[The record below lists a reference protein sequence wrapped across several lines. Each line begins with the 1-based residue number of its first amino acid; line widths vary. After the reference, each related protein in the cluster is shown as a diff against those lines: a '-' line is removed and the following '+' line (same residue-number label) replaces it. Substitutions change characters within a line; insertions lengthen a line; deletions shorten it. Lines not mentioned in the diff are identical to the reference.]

1 MNMRFTFISLF
12 LILFYVSYA
21 STESE
26 IEVDSRGSS
35 VNNEVNVFLDI
46 VYLNRQNEHY
56 QCKSE
61 YKVPTMKCSLEF
73 LETFQGD
80 SNESGKW
87 IYSYHR
93 EYASQ
98 SWIWGYG
105 FVKPTLECD
114 KSLITEVPAS
124 KYGITSFFDKPID
137 NWDKDFILQ
146 YEVRFQKGLECGG
159 AYLKILRDGTIEVPE
174 DLTES
179 TPYVL
184 MFGPDYCGTTNRVH
198 LIIPHYNPISGE
210 WEEKKLVGGPQ
221 MIVDTLTHLYTL
233 IIRRDGSVEIL
244 IDQINKFTGTLRD
257 DFQPPFSTPAVR
269 VNPFVHLQTI
279 PDPNDHKPADWV
291 DKERIIDPTDVKP
304 EDWDETQPKYIPDE
318 SAVKPTDWLDDE
330 PLQIPD
336 PTVEIPEDWDEE
348 EYGPFEAP
356 MIENPRCQEVSG
368 CGVWERPMILNPL
381 YRGPYTY
388 RTIPNPA
395 YKGPWFP
402 RLIPNPAYYEE
413 KHPERLPVMKGVAI
427 EIWTLQEGIAFDN
440 ILITHDERCAEAFA
454 DATFRIKRQ
463 RELEEHPEIEKRKYI
478 PRAENEPEMEPKEEK
493 WVGKRRA
500 RMSLAA
506 YVNMMIDKV
515 MQWEYDEK
523 RYQLVE
529 WCLIGV
535 GISGVVLIAIVYYKN
550 RDFLQKVKLVLSVC

>member
-1 MNMRFTFISLF
+1 MNTRFAFVFLS

-21 STESE
+21 STEGE
-26 IEVDSRGSS
+26 IEVDSRGSN
-35 VNNEVNVFLDI
+35 VNNEMDVFSII
-46 VYLNRQNEHY
+46 VYFIRQNEHY

-61 YKVPTMKCSLEF
+61 YKVPAMKCSLEF

-80 SNESGKW
+80 SNESGRW

-93 EYASQ
+93 EYSSQ

-105 FVKPTLECD
+105 FVKPTLDCD
-114 KSLITEVPAS
+114 KALITEVPAS

-159 AYLKILRDGTIEVPE
+159 AYLKVLRDGTIEAPE

-184 MFGPDYCGTTNRVH
+184 MFGPDYCGTMNRVH
-198 LIIPHYNPISGE
+198 LIIPHYNPVSGE

-221 MIVDTLTHLYTL
+221 MIVDKLTHLYTL
-233 IIRRDGSVEIL
+233 ILRRDGSVEIL
-244 IDQINKFTGTLRD
+244 IDQINRFTGTLRD
-257 DFQPPFSTPAVR
+257 DFQPPFSTPAVCM
-269 VNPFVHLQTI
+269 NPLVYLQTI

-291 DKERIIDPTDVKP
+291 DQERIIDPTDVKP
-304 EDWDETQPKYIPDE
+304 ADWDETQPKFISDE
-318 SAVKPTDWLDDE
+318 TAVKPEDWLDAE

-336 PTVEIPEDWDEE
+336 PTVVIPEDWDEE

-356 MIENPRCQEVSG
+356 MIENPRCQQVSG
-368 CGVWERPMILNPL
+368 CGVWERPMIPNPL

-395 YKGPWFP
+395 YRGPWFP

-413 KHPERLPVMKGVAI
+413 KHPERLPVMKGIAI

-440 ILITHDERCAEAFA
+440 ILITHDERCAESFSY
-454 DATFRIKRQ
+454 ATFRLKRQ
-463 RELEEHPEIEKRKYI
+463 RELDEHPEIEKRKVI
-478 PRAENEPEMEPKEEK
+478 PRAENEPEIEPTEEK

-500 RMSLAA
+500 RMNLSE
-506 YVNMMIDKV
+506 YVNMMIDK
-515 MQWEYDEK
+515 MMRWEYDEK

-529 WCLIGV
+529 WGLIGF

-550 RDFLQKVKLVLSVC
+550 RDFLHKVKLLLCVC

>member
-1 MNMRFTFISLF
+1 M
-12 LILFYVSYA
+12 
-21 STESE
+21 
-26 IEVDSRGSS
+26 
-35 VNNEVNVFLDI
+35 
-46 VYLNRQNEHY
+46 
-56 QCKSE
+56 
-61 YKVPTMKCSLEF
+61 
-73 LETFQGD
+73 
-80 SNESGKW
+80 
-87 IYSYHR
+87 
-93 EYASQ
+93 
-98 SWIWGYG
+98 
-105 FVKPTLECD
+105 
-114 KSLITEVPAS
+114 
-124 KYGITSFFDKPID
+124 
-137 NWDKDFILQ
+137 
-146 YEVRFQKGLECGG
+146 
-159 AYLKILRDGTIEVPE
+159 
-174 DLTES
+174 
-179 TPYVL
+179 
-184 MFGPDYCGTTNRVH
+184 
-198 LIIPHYNPISGE
+198 
-210 WEEKKLVGGPQ
+210 
-221 MIVDTLTHLYTL
+221 
-233 IIRRDGSVEIL
+233 
-244 IDQINKFTGTLRD
+244 
-257 DFQPPFSTPAVR
+257 
-269 VNPFVHLQTI
+269 
-279 PDPNDHKPADWV
+279 
-291 DKERIIDPTDVKP
+291 KP

-318 SAVKPTDWLDDE
+318 SAVKPADWLDDE

-463 RELEEHPEIEKRKYI
+463 
-478 PRAENEPEMEPKEEK
+478 K